1 MLKDLKKGYVSDVKK
16 VNDLGLRLWITG
28 ITIALI
34 VVFIMYVNERK
45 NNDTVWRERYQYR
58 ASEVVEL
65 QLRLDRKDSS
75 IERKNFIIDSQAKER
90 EKQRADTYDAI
101 LLKLNSLEKLK
112 EINEITIKKLRN
124 GWKN

>member
-1 MLKDLKKGYVSDVKK
+1 M
-16 VNDLGLRLWITG
+16 
-28 ITIALI
+28 
-34 VVFIMYVNERK
+34 
-45 NNDTVWRERYQYR
+45 
-58 ASEVVEL
+58 
-65 QLRLDRKDSS
+65 KDSA
-75 IERKNFIIDSQAKER
+75 IDHKNYIIDSQAKER